1 MAGSRQQNIQLFIG
15 FAQRIMAKSY
25 NALNYRASQYEGLF
39 MLGMIPFVKAAG
51 KAMGIALKGKLG
63 KDKLKKEIKDYGL
76 NTDGV
81 DIDLDDNGV
90 VTVAGEA
97 VSQEMKEKIILAV
110 GNVEGVGGVKDEAGS
125 GLGGRES
132 QFHTVVS
139 GDSLSAISK
148 KYYGTWRLYPEIFE
162 ANKPMLTDPEKIYPG
177 QVLRIP
183 AISTAST

>member
-1 MAGSRQQNIQLFIG
+1 MF
-15 FAQRIMAKSY
+15 
-25 NALNYRASQYEGLF
+25 
-39 MLGMIPFVKAAG
+39 GMIPFVRTAG
-51 KAMGIALKGKLG
+51 KALGTVLKGKLA
-63 KDKLKKEIKDYGL
+63 KDKLKKEVEDYGL
-76 NTDGV
+76 NTDGI
-81 DIDLDDNGV
+81 DIDVDDEGV

-97 VSQEMKEKIILAV
+97 VSQEMKEKIMLAV

-148 KYYGTWRLYPEIFE
+148 KYYGTWKLYPEIFE
-162 ANKPMLTDPEKIYPG
+162 ANKPMLTDPNKIYPG

-183 AISTAST
+183 AISTASS

>member
-1 MAGSRQQNIQLFIG
+1 MF
-15 FAQRIMAKSY
+15 
-25 NALNYRASQYEGLF
+25 
-39 MLGMIPFVKAAG
+39 GMIPFVKAAG
-51 KAMGIALKGKLG
+51 KALGNKLRGKDAE
-63 KDKLKKEIKDYGL
+63 DKLKKEVEDYGL

-81 DIDLDDNGV
+81 DIKVGDDGV

-125 GLGGRES
+125 KAGGRES

-139 GDSLSAISK
+139 GDTLSGISK
-148 KYYGTWRLYPEIFE
+148 KYYGTWKLYPEIFE
-162 ANKPMLTDPEKIYPG
+162 ANKPMLSDPDKIYPG

-183 AISTAST
+183 AINTASA

>member
-1 MAGSRQQNIQLFIG
+1 MF
-15 FAQRIMAKSY
+15 
-25 NALNYRASQYEGLF
+25 
-39 MLGMIPFVKAAG
+39 GMVPFVKAAG
-51 KAMGIALKGKLG
+51 RGLG
-63 KDKLKKEIKDYGL
+63 KIFKGRAAKEALEKEVDDLGLDK
-76 NTDGV
+76 TGV
-81 DIDLDDNGV
+81 DIDVDDDGKV
-90 VTVAGEA
+90 VVSGEA

>member
-1 MAGSRQQNIQLFIG
+1 MF
-15 FAQRIMAKSY
+15 
-25 NALNYRASQYEGLF
+25 
-39 MLGMIPFVKAAG
+39 GMIPFVRTAG
-51 KAMGIALKGKLG
+51 KALGTVLKGKLA
-63 KDKLKKEIKDYGL
+63 KDKLKKEVEDYGL
-76 NTDGV
+76 NTDGI
-81 DIDLDDNGV
+81 DIDVDDEGV

-148 KYYGTWRLYPEIFE
+148 KYYGTWKLYPEIFE
-162 ANKPMLTDPEKIYPG
+162 ANKPMLTDPNKIYPG

-183 AISTAST
+183 AISTASS

>member
-1 MAGSRQQNIQLFIG
+1 MF
-15 FAQRIMAKSY
+15 
-25 NALNYRASQYEGLF
+25 
-39 MLGMIPFVKAAG
+39 GMIPFAKVAG
-51 KAMGIALKGKLG
+51 KAIGNILKGRNAKET
-63 KDKLKKEIKDYGL
+63 LKKEVEGYGL

-81 DIDLDDNGV
+81 DIDVDDDGI

-148 KYYGTWRLYPEIFE
+148 KYYGVSNYYL
-162 ANKPMLTDPEKIYPG
+162 DIYIHNRDVMRSPSDVRPG
-177 QVLRIP
+177 QQLRIP
-183 AISTAST
+183 VYSE

>member
-1 MAGSRQQNIQLFIG
+1 
-15 FAQRIMAKSY
+15 
-25 NALNYRASQYEGLF
+25 

-51 KAMGIALKGKLG
+51 KAVGRIFKGKAAEET
-63 KDKLKKEIKDYGL
+63 LKKEVEGYGL

-81 DIDLDDNGV
+81 DIKVDDEGI

-97 VSQEMKEKIILAV
+97 VSQEVKEKIILAV
-110 GNVEGVGGVKDEAGS
+110 GNVEGVGGVKDEASS

-132 QFHTVVS
+132 QFHTVAS

-148 KYYGTWRLYPEIFE
+148 KYYGTWKLYPEIFE
-162 ANKPMLTDPEKIYPG
+162 ANKPMLSDPDKIYPG

-183 AISTAST
+183 DIKTASV